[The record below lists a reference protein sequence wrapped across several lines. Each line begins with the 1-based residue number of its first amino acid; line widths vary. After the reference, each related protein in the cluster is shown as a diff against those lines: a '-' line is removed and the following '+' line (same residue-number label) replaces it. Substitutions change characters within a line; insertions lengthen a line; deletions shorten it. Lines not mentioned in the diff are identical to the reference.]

1 MVPLSG
7 SKKGGLK
14 GTFGSFSTLHSA
26 GLSTEAAGAGGGPDG
41 AALFTSS
48 SGPCGVVGVHAA
60 PPPGMTT
67 LAAAADGDFIRDG
80 CLLASAAAA
89 AGDVDELE
97 QALMEFPLAAFDRVL
112 PLCQS

>member
-1 MVPLSG
+1 
-7 SKKGGLK
+7 
-14 GTFGSFSTLHSA
+14 
-26 GLSTEAAGAGGGPDG
+26 
-41 AALFTSS
+41 
-48 SGPCGVVGVHAA
+48 
-60 PPPGMTT
+60 MTT